1 MNDQELEALCSLTLS
16 QDESNHELFHMYPL
30 EDKLKALDYFWEHVA
45 DKLPIENILNDVLLY
60 KYVSYCTCLPFK
72 SKLINNTLITEMT
85 YSLFYK
91 EYYKYGSITLK
102 FVVDKIKE
110 YVTNYHNSINQK
122 QND

>member
-16 QDESNHELFHMYPL
+16 QDESNHELFHMYQL

-45 DKLPIENILNDVLLY
+45 DKLPMEIILNDVLLY

>member
-1 MNDQELEALCSLTLS
+1 MNDQELQALCSLTLS

-45 DKLPIENILNDVLLY
+45 DKLPIETILNDVLLY